1 MGLSASVGGKD
12 QVFRR
17 SSLEPSDDVG
27 DDDDVDNIDDDNES
41 SGLLQL
47 VALTC
52 QTVCAGRVQLNLGYG
67 R

>member
-27 DDDDVDNIDDDNES
+27 DDDDVDNIDQANYNW
-41 SGLLQL
+41 LLWHAKLCAL
-47 VALTC
+47 VKP
-52 QTVCAGRVQLNLGYG
+52 YK
-67 R
+67 